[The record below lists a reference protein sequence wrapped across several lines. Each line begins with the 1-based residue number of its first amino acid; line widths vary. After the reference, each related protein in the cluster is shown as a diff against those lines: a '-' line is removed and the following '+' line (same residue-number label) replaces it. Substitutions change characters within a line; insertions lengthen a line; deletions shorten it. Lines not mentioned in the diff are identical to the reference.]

1 MGVSIYYRASRTT
14 PLSPSELMAIDEV
27 QSRYPVEALI
37 RELGISQ
44 VDFDGEEFCVYP
56 ADGCS
61 EPGVVF
67 EGATKLPL
75 CSEEA
80 MWAALQCWC
89 KLLSEVRHL
98 VIDCEWSVEVDGH
111 DMVWVEELQAF
122 DPAL

>member
-1 MGVSIYYRASRTT
+1 MGVSIYYRASRAT

-37 RELGISQ
+37 GECRISEA
-44 VDFDGEEFCVYP
+44 DFDGEEFCVYV
-56 ADGCS
+56 DGCS

-80 MWAALQCWC
+80 MWAALQYWC
-89 KLLSEVRHL
+89 KLLSDVRHL
-98 VIDCEWSVEVDGH
+98 VIDCVWSVEVDGH
-111 DMVWVEELQAF
+111 DVVWVEELQAF
-122 DPAL
+122 DPSV